1 LLGADGIFRHPDGR
15 PIESTLPSSTFASLR
30 ATSAHLPVPSGERLD
45 YWYALS
51 VLRP

>member
-1 LLGADGIFRHPDGR
+1 VLPR
-15 PIESTLPSSTFASLR
+15 STLIALR

-45 YWYALS
+45 YGYALS